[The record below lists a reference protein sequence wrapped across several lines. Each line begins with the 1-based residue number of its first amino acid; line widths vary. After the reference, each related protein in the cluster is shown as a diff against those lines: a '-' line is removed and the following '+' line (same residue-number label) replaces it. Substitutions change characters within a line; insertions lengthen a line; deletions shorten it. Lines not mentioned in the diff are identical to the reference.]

1 MKKYKNYIIGVVVVL
16 ILVSLLLLYF
26 NNKKEDSFKKTYE
39 SLNTEVVDPTL
50 KYRTLNLEYTSI
62 IEETTMEEIVK
73 KTKDKETF
81 IVYFGFESCPWCRSI
96 ITTALEMAH
105 EKGIKKIYY
114 VDVRPGKDSYETDIR
129 DEYAIDDKGKIYLDR
144 EGTEAYH
151 ELLKLYDNVLKDYKR
166 GKITSLDKTE
176 FKGAK
181 RLGAPNIISVK
192 EGIPQEMITG
202 LSEKQEE
209 PMQELTEEL
218 INDMKDI
225 FSKFYDGFNSDKIV
239 VPGVC
244 DEDC

>member
-1 MKKYKNYIIGVVVVL
+1 MNKYIKYLIGVLVLIVLVNVVL
-16 ILVSLLLLYF
+16 VIY
-26 NNKKEDSFKKTYE
+26 NGKKEDKFKETYE
-39 SLNTEVVDPTL
+39 GLNEVVKDPTK
-50 KYRTLNLEYTSI
+50 KYRTLDLKYTNI
-62 IEETTMEEIVK
+62 VEEVTMEEIVE
-73 KTKDKETF
+73 KTKNKETF

-96 ITTALEMAH
+96 ITTALEVAH

-114 VDVRPGKDSYETDIR
+114 VDVRPGEDSYETDIR
-129 DEYAIDDKGKIYLDR
+129 DEYAMDDKGKIYLDR
-144 EGTEAYH
+144 KGSDAYH

-181 RLGAPNIISVK
+181 RLGAPNFVSVK

-218 INDMKDI
+218 VNDMKEI
-225 FSKFYDGFNSDKIV
+225 FTKFYDGFKSDKIIN
-239 VPGVC
+239 PGVC